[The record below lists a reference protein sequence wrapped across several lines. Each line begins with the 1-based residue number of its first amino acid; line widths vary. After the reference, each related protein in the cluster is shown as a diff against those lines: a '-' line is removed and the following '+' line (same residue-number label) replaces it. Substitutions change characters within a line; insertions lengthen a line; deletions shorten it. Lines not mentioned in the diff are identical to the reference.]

1 MSITRVII
9 VYESMFGSTRM
20 VAEAIARGL
29 GPRTT
34 TRVVRVSEAPDSI
47 VDADLVIIGAPTHAH
62 GLSRPES
69 RAEAAKW
76 AADPE
81 RGLELEP
88 GAGGIGVRE
97 WLDRVDELPAR
108 SAVFDTRA
116 DIPEIFSGSAA
127 KRIEHAMRRRRS
139 DPVLE
144 RQSFVVDKRSRLES
158 GELERAEEWGREIST
173 KVGESVGTS

>member
-1 MSITRVII
+1 MSVARVTI
-9 VYESMFGSTRM
+9 VYESMFGSTRK

-29 GPRTT
+29 RPQCT
-34 TRVVRVSEAPDSI
+34 TRVVRVSEASDSI
-47 VDADLVIIGAPTHAH
+47 VDTDLLIVGAPTHAH
-62 GLSRPES
+62 GLSRPQS

-88 GAGGIGVRE
+88 GAEGTGMRE

-108 SAVFDTRA
+108 SAAFDTRA

-127 KRIEHAMRRRRS
+127 RKIEHQLRRRRS
-139 DPVLE
+139 DPIIE
-144 RQSFVVDKRSRLES
+144 RQSFLVDKRSSLES
-158 GELERAEEWGREIST
+158 GELDRAEEWGREIAA
-173 KVGESVGTS
+173 KVGDQVGAS

>member
-1 MSITRVII
+1 MSTARVTI
-9 VYESMFGSTRM
+9 VYESMFGSTRK

-81 RGLELEP
+81 R
-88 GAGGIGVRE
+88 
-97 WLDRVDELPAR
+97 DSSSSPAP
-108 SAVFDTRA
+108 V
-116 DIPEIFSGSAA
+116 GSASA
-127 KRIEHAMRRRRS
+127 N
-139 DPVLE
+139 
-144 RQSFVVDKRSRLES
+144 
-158 GELERAEEWGREIST
+158 G
-173 KVGESVGTS
+173 